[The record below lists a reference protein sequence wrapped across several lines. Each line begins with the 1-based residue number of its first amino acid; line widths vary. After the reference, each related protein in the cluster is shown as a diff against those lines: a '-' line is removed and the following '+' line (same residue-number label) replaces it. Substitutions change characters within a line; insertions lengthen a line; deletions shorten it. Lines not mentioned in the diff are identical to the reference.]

1 VFDISPEKL
10 AVVFV
15 VALVLLGPGR
25 IPEVARALARARSEL
40 RQLTSSLQ
48 PDTLK
53 VIRDPRRA
61 LIDAIAEPSQ
71 IVSEATAQS
80 RMALD
85 EAVRQFDRQDGIRTP
100 DSQGHEK

>member
-15 VALVLLGPGR
+15 VALVLVGPGR
-25 IPEVARALARARSEL
+25 IPEVARALARARTEL

-48 PDTLK
+48 PETLK
-53 VIRDPRRA
+53 AIRDPGRA

-71 IVSEATAQS
+71 IISEATAQP
-80 RMALD
+80 RLVLD
-85 EAVRQFDRQDGIRTP
+85 EAVARFEGQDGIRAP
-100 DSQGHEK
+100 GAQEHEE